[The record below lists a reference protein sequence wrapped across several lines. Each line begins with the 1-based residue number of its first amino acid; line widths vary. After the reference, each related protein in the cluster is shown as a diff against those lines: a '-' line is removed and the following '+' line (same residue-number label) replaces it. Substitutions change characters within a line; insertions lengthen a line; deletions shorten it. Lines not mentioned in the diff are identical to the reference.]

1 MGNMYC
7 SSFQEK
13 RCETFLFLSLSF
25 NKVSVLSIIQWIHFI
40 NVLCFQK
47 KKILGFP
54 SIQFGSVFLSFA
66 QTFSFHSHH
75 PWLTSFT
82 LLSLLPS
89 LPHIP
94 LPFLLL
100 YSHLYLPPLILPL
113 LLTLIVLFFASIP
126 LLNLSNPFIALMSM
140 CFNPH
145 PFPSFAPHTHLHA
158 CT

>member
-1 MGNMYC
+1 MFIFSGETLRDISFFITFFQQGLC
-7 SSFQEK
+7 SVDHTVNTLHK
-13 RCETFLFLSLSF
+13 C
-25 NKVSVLSIIQWIHFI
+25 SVLS
-40 NVLCFQK
+40 K